1 MGEKKARK
9 KMFTF
14 VLTSII
20 KSRSTLVTNLSE
32 KMDDQ
37 CVCQKNIL
45 LLFSNLFD

>member
-20 KSRSTLVTNLSE
+20 KSRSTLVTNPACKNLRE
-32 KMDDQ
+32 KMDKQ
-37 CVCQKNIL
+37 CVC
-45 LLFSNLFD
+45 